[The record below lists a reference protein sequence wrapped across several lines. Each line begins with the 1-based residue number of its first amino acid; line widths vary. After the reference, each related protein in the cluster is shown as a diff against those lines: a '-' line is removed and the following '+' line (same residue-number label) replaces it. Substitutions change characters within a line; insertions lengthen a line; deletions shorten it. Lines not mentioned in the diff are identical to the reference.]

1 MRITLTLTILLCLS
15 VGGGIAAAIDVP
27 VEVIPSTGKAETALP
42 TVVAETLPPVD
53 QKDATIATLQQE
65 NTLLLERLKALE
77 EKPALTAEA
86 LATRNL
92 QRLQEIARDT
102 KVQRQSM
109 ADFENY
115 VKWMSGSLSGYA
127 KYIEAGSIAAGF
139 ARVLPIPYAGQA
151 SLLTKFV
158 SQGVLSLNA
167 TSVAIN
173 RYLGSSQQF
182 VSRVEALD
190 PARPNPQEVG
200 ALNRFADEQLGRDM
214 QDVQQKLTGTAD
226 LSTSSLAFLES
237 VNHYVGS
244 TDEYWNKTKAFI
256 TRGDAAKKEKSFLS
270 ESIAGLKNR
279 TGAFNAKLH
288 LFSDSSRKAGPLIK
302 SLGTF
307 DELVRELS
315 GGVTTAKR

>member
-1 MRITLTLTILLCLS
+1 MRIIFTFTILLCLS
-15 VGGGIAAAIDVP
+15 AAGRVAVAADAP
-27 VEVIPSTGKAETALP
+27 AEVAPLAGKAETASP
-42 TVVAETLPPVD
+42 TGVREPAPPVD

-65 NTLLLERLKALE
+65 NTLLHERLKAFE

-86 LATRNL
+86 LAKKNL

-102 KVQRQSM
+102 RAQRQSM
-109 ADFENY
+109 TDFENY

-151 SLLTKFV
+151 SILTKFV
-158 SQGVLSLNA
+158 SQGLLSLNA

-173 RYLGSSQQF
+173 RYLVSSQQF

-190 PARPNPQEVG
+190 PVRTTPQEVT

-214 QDVQQKLTGTAD
+214 QDVQQKLAGTAD
-226 LSTSSLAFLES
+226 LSASSLSFLES

-270 ESIAGLKNR
+270 ESIASLRNR
-279 TGAFNAKLH
+279 TGAFNARLH
-288 LFSDSSRKAGPLIK
+288 LFSDSSHKAAPLIR
-302 SLGTF
+302 SLGTY
-307 DELVRELS
+307 DELTRELS

>member
-1 MRITLTLTILLCLS
+1 M
-15 VGGGIAAAIDVP
+15 
-27 VEVIPSTGKAETALP
+27 
-42 TVVAETLPPVD
+42 
-53 QKDATIATLQQE
+53 ATLQQE
-65 NTLLLERLKALE
+65 NARLLQQLKTLEGT
-77 EKPALTAEA
+77 PALTSEA
-86 LATRNL
+86 LAKKNL

-102 KVQRQSM
+102 RTQRQSM
-109 ADFENY
+109 TDFESY

-151 SLLTKFV
+151 SILTKFV
-158 SQGVLSLNA
+158 SQGILSLNA

-173 RYLGSSQQF
+173 RYMGSSQQF

-190 PARPNPQEVG
+190 PVRTNPQEVA

-214 QDVQQKLTGTAD
+214 QDVHQKLAGTAD
-226 LSTSSLAFLES
+226 LSASSLSFLES

-256 TRGDAAKKEKSFLS
+256 SRGDAAKKDKSFLS

-279 TGAFNAKLH
+279 TGAFNARLH
-288 LFSDSSRKAGPLIK
+288 QFSDSSRKAAPLIK
-302 SLGTF
+302 SLGTYE
-307 DELVRELS
+307 ELTRELS
-315 GGVTTAKR
+315 GSVTTAKR